1 MSFSTQEKL
10 KKLIQE
16 ERFVIWF
23 QPRFSAIDG
32 DFIPAMEYNETVH
45 MIDLYVFRHVCEYI
59 SGWIEA
65 GKNIKPVSVNISH
78 CTIVRP
84 NFMENLMDIWF
95 DYNIPKDSI
104 VIEVSEDKVKGGLS
118 DVLDKI
124 VELKNNGFHIA
135 IDNYGAKYADL
146 FLFSEV
152 KFDTL
157 KLDRELVHKL
167 ETDEKTCMISKSV
180 IDICKNYNISV
191 VAEGVE
197 NEKEYD
203 ILKEMGCD
211 EAQGYLFDKPMS
223 WNRFEEKYL

>member
-1 MSFSTQEKL
+1 MVSTEIFRNQQENFAAAEA
-10 KKLIQE
+10 LIRYFDE
-16 ERFVIWF
+16 DDTIVS
-23 QPRFSAIDG
+23 PM

-167 ETDEKTCMISKSV
+167 ETDEKTCMFQSR
-180 IDICKNYNISV
+180 
-191 VAEGVE
+191 
-197 NEKEYD
+197 
-203 ILKEMGCD
+203 L
-211 EAQGYLFDKPMS
+211 
-223 WNRFEEKYL
+223 

>member
-1 MSFSTQEKL
+1 
-10 KKLIQE
+10 
-16 ERFVIWF
+16 
-23 QPRFSAIDG
+23 
-32 DFIPAMEYNETVH
+32 
-45 MIDLYVFRHVCEYI
+45 MIII
-59 SGWIEA
+59 SRKIRL
-65 GKNIKPVSVNISH
+65 
-78 CTIVRP
+78 C
-84 NFMENLMDIWF
+84 
-95 DYNIPKDSI
+95 
-104 VIEVSEDKVKGGLS
+104 GLN

-197 NEKEYD
+197 NEKEYN

>member
-1 MSFSTQEKL
+1 
-10 KKLIQE
+10 
-16 ERFVIWF
+16 
-23 QPRFSAIDG
+23 
-32 DFIPAMEYNETVH
+32 

-124 VELKNNGFHIA
+124 VELKITVSILRLIITVRNMRTC
-135 IDNYGAKYADL
+135 
-146 FLFSEV
+146 SCSR
-152 KFDTL
+152 
-157 KLDRELVHKL
+157 KLNSIH
-167 ETDEKTCMISKSV
+167 
-180 IDICKNYNISV
+180 
-191 VAEGVE
+191 
-197 NEKEYD
+197 
-203 ILKEMGCD
+203 
-211 EAQGYLFDKPMS
+211 
-223 WNRFEEKYL
+223 